1 MSYKGK
7 FKPKN
12 PKKYKGNP
20 TNIIYRSLLER
31 RFMVYLDENPPILK
45 WSSEE
50 IIIPYYSPV
59 DNRVHRYFPDFY
71 MMYRNVEG
79 DIIETLVE
87 IKPFSQCS
95 PPNPKRKLTKT
106 GRKSKRYLKE
116 VNTYIIN
123 EAKWKQA
130 MKFCEERNWDWK
142 IITEKE
148 INIYKGYK

>member
-12 PKKYKGNP
+12 PNKYKGNP

-31 RFMVYLDENPPILK
+31 RFMVYLDNNPSVLK

-50 IIIPYYSPV
+50 IIVPYVSPL

-71 MMYRNVEG
+71 MKYKNKDAMIVE
-79 DIIETLVE
+79 DLIE
-87 IKPFSQCS
+87 IKPSKYCK
-95 PPNPKRKLTKT
+95 PPDPKRKLTKT
-106 GRKSKRYLKE
+106 GRTSKRYLKE

-123 EAKWKQA
+123 DAKWQQA
-130 MKFCEERNWDWK
+130 VKFCEERKWGWR
-142 IITEKE
+142 IITEKD
-148 INIYKGYK
+148 INIY

>member
-12 PKKYKGNP
+12 PNKYKGNP

-31 RFMVYLDENPPILK
+31 RFMVYLDSTPAVLK

-50 IIIPYYSPV
+50 IIIPYVSPL

-71 MMYRNVEG
+71 MKYKNSQKMIV
-79 DIIETLVE
+79 ETLIE
-87 IKPFSQCS
+87 IKPSIQTN

-106 GRKSKRYLKE
+106 GRKSKRYLNE
-116 VNTYIIN
+116 VRTYIIN
-123 EAKWKQA
+123 DAKWKQA
-130 MKFCEERNWDWK
+130 IKYCEERDWK
-142 IITEKE
+142 WRIITEKE
-148 INIYKGYK
+148 INIYKSI

>member
-7 FKPKN
+7 FRPKN

-31 RFMVYLDENPPILK
+31 RFMVYLDSTPAVLK

-50 IIIPYYSPV
+50 IIIPYVSPL

-71 MMYRNVEG
+71 MKYKNSQRMIV
-79 DIIETLVE
+79 ETLIE
-87 IKPFSQCS
+87 IKSSIQTK

-106 GRKSKRYLKE
+106 GRKSKRYLRE

-123 EAKWKQA
+123 DAKWKQA
-130 MKFCEERNWDWK
+130 IKYCEERNWKWR

-148 INIYKGYK
+148 INIYKST

>member
-31 RFMVYLDENPPILK
+31 RFMVYLDNTPAVLK

-50 IIIPYYSPV
+50 IIIPYVSPL

-71 MMYRNVEG
+71 MKYKNKSNLIVE
-79 DIIETLVE
+79 DLIEV
-87 IKPFSQCS
+87 KPFKQTS

-106 GRKSKRYLKE
+106 GRKSKRYLRE

-123 EAKWKQA
+123 DAKWKQA
-130 MKFCEERNWDWK
+130 IKYCEERNWNWR

-148 INIYKGYK
+148 INIY

>member
-7 FKPKN
+7 FKPKY

-20 TNIIYRSLLER
+20 KNIIYRSLLER
-31 RFMVYLDENPPILK
+31 RFMVYLDNNPSILK

-50 IIIPYYSPV
+50 IIIPYVSPL

-71 MMYRNVEG
+71 MKYKTKDNLIVEEL
-79 DIIETLVE
+79 IEV
-87 IKPFSQCS
+87 KPFSQCS

-106 GRKSKRYLKE
+106 GRKSKRYITE
-116 VNTYIIN
+116 VQSYIIN
-123 EAKWKQA
+123 DAKWKQA
-130 MKFCEERNWDWK
+130 MKYCESRGWIWR

-148 INIYKGYK
+148 INIY